1 MNKAKQWIENYWYHY
16 KWPTV
21 VVLFFAAVISI
32 CIVQMVNRTDYN
44 MYVRY
49 VGDQVITDTQYNDIL
64 ASLGKLKS
72 ADKED
77 PDAEPNFAQV
87 AYVSDDENP
96 YKNEINANA
105 KATLSGF
112 IVQPYYIYI
121 MDAAAYELYKS
132 ESTFATLNQTFDTD
146 VSDIAYDEFAVYFNK
161 TEFYKNSPG
170 MEWVEDD
177 TVIVLK
183 VAPYKSI
190 ITDSKY
196 RSEVKAFDAHT
207 LIFKEIVGR

>member
-1 MNKAKQWIENYWYHY
+1 MNKVKSWLDNFWYHY
-16 KWPTV
+16 KWPTIV
-21 VVLFFAAVISI
+21 IAFFTAVITI
-32 CIVQMVNRTDYN
+32 CIVQAVNRTDYN

-49 VGDQVITDTQYNDIL
+49 VGDQVITDTQYNDML
-64 ASLGKLKS
+64 NSLSKLDSVKG
-72 ADKED
+72 AEG
-77 PDAEPNFAQV
+77 EPNFAQV

-105 KATLSGF
+105 KATLSGM

-121 MDAAAYELYKS
+121 MDVAAYELYKG
-132 ESTFATLNQTFDTD
+132 ESTFATLNQTIEGD
-146 VSDIAYDEFAVYFNK
+146 VSDIAYDEFAVYLKK

-183 VAPYKSI
+183 VAPYKSVL
-190 ITDSKY
+190 TKSKY
-196 RSEVKAFDAHT
+196 KAELEAYEIHSK
-207 LIFKEIVGR
+207 IFCEMVGK